1 MNNKI
6 DDVMITLLKAK
17 EDVINYSGKEN
28 VDDTIKGLDNLIVD
42 YTIKNKMSNKEIL
55 DCAMSLYDHKR
66 DKSFIEKIK
75 EFSPSKIAKRTKNII
90 VENRKKK
97 EFRQKYEEEIV
108 KLVKDRL
115 KSMIDEDRKKDIP
128 PKEDTKTKQK
138 DLNKDT
144 ILINNGIIDISDNLD
159 KDKDKNIN
167 NSILVLDKDLA
178 KIIDVKKAGTFIFQ
192 DNDNF
197 FVYRKSDNIDVTDI
211 EKSQLTRFTSLDQA
225 ILYSIDDK
233 VTAKDVRN
241 NFDKLKSNY
250 GNLDEYIIGERR
262 LKNSHGNINYVNNSI
277 NMNLETK
284 HQTI

>member
-97 EFRQKYEEEIV
+97 
-108 KLVKDRL
+108 
-115 KSMIDEDRKKDIP
+115 
-128 PKEDTKTKQK
+128 
-138 DLNKDT
+138 
-144 ILINNGIIDISDNLD
+144 
-159 KDKDKNIN
+159 
-167 NSILVLDKDLA
+167 
-178 KIIDVKKAGTFIFQ
+178 
-192 DNDNF
+192 
-197 FVYRKSDNIDVTDI
+197 
-211 EKSQLTRFTSLDQA
+211 
-225 ILYSIDDK
+225 
-233 VTAKDVRN
+233 
-241 NFDKLKSNY
+241 
-250 GNLDEYIIGERR
+250 
-262 LKNSHGNINYVNNSI
+262 
-277 NMNLETK
+277 
-284 HQTI
+284 